1 MSVALVVM
9 VLLAF
14 LLDYLLGEAKR
25 FHPLV
30 GFGNWAIGLE
40 KAFNGKVKNPLGNKL
55 FGILAWLFAVMPIT
69 MLFFFIQTWLVK
81 TLGVGHLLVIMFS
94 AVILYLAIGWKSLLE
109 HAMNI
114 ATPLKNRDLVS
125 ARVGV
130 SMIVSRDTQNLD
142 ENGIATAATES
153 VLENGG
159 DAIFSA
165 LFWFL
170 LLGVPGVVMYRLSNT
185 LDAMWGYKNQRFLH
199 FGWCAAR
206 VDDVLNFIP
215 ARLTALSYALVGNT
229 RVAIHCW
236 RQQGMNWKSPNA
248 GPVMA
253 AGAGAL
259 NVSLGGTAQYHSQMQ
274 YRPDLGPNDLS
285 AQQANG
291 QSIVEACKL
300 VNRAILLWIVA
311 LVCILIALT
320 VLDVL
325 DVLV

>member
-1 MSVALVVM
+1 MNVALVVT

-30 GFGNWAIGLE
+30 GFGNWAIWLE
-40 KAFNGKVKNPLGNKL
+40 KAFNDKNKISQVNKSL
-55 FGILAWLFAVMPIT
+55 GILAWLFAVVPIT
-69 MLFFFIQTWLVK
+69 VLFFFMQEWLVN
-81 TLGVGHLLVIMFS
+81 TLGDGHWLVIIF
-94 AVILYLAIGWKSLLE
+94 AAFILYLAMGWKSLLE

-114 ATPLKNRDLVS
+114 ATPLKNNDLIK
-125 ARVGV
+125 ARLAV
-130 SMIVSRDTQNLD
+130 SMIVSRDTQNLN

-153 VLENGG
+153 VLENGA

-185 LDAMWGYKNQRFLH
+185 LDAMWGYKNERFLH

-215 ARLTALSYALVGNT
+215 ARLTALSYALVGST

-236 RQQGMNWKSPNA
+236 RQQGLNWKSPNA

-259 NVSLGGTAQYHSQMQ
+259 NVSLGGAAQYHSQMQ
-274 YRPDLGPNDLS
+274 HRPNLGPHDVKAL
-285 AQQANG
+285 QANG
-291 QSIVEACKL
+291 ESIVKACKL
-300 VNRAILLWIVA
+300 VNKAILLWVVA
-311 LVCILIALT
+311 LVFILMIIN
-320 VLDVL
+320 VLEAMVL
-325 DVLV
+325 